1 MKQYVCKKKANFG
14 GERYF
19 SDDVIPAEKIDP
31 SRVKQLIDY
40 GILTVVDVPD
50 PVVEPPKGQEEPV
63 TEKPNGQEGQNPP
76 DSVPTSETDNDPAD
90 DPADN
95 KPAGKK
101 GKK

>member
-1 MKQYVCKKKANFG
+1 MKQYICKKKANFG

-50 PVVEPPKGQEEPV
+50 PVVEPAKEPEAPA
-63 TEKPNGQEGQNPP
+63 TENPVGPEGQNPP
-76 DSVPTSETDNDPAD
+76 EAHDETGSDTAD
-90 DPADN
+90 D